1 MNTST
6 AKSIPNPT
14 QRKVALDDLLAQLCQ
29 TGKSVSAVKAMVEAL
44 PLETIELTPHID
56 KLVHELNQRYSIVS
70 LEGQAVIQDE
80 TITAKG
86 FFEVTYMK
94 LSDFNLRMRNRSA
107 IDRTGKIIPAGQAW
121 LGHPQRREYT
131 RVVFEPNGAE
141 STEYNLYQGL
151 GVTPKAGDCTL
162 LRQHIRNIICCG
174 DADIFSYLEA
184 WVADIVQKP
193 AHLPGVA
200 VVLRGA
206 EGTGKSIFGKAILK
220 LTAPHS
226 VHIMQAM
233 QVMGRFNSILKAMLF
248 AFLDEAFW
256 AGDKQLEGVL
266 KGLITES
273 EIVVEHKG
281 KEPIKLSNYARF
293 LMASNNEWVVPA
305 GNGAR
310 RFLVL
315 DVSDKRKGDI
325 AYFKA
330 LADHIEKGGLAAW
343 AHHLANLDCSR
354 IELRL
359 VPKTKALFDQK
370 LESLNSMQRFIFEM
384 LMEGRNRPLSPDDE
398 WALEVPKN
406 VLHQCYLDNASE
418 VGERRR
424 GDLIKFSNT
433 LKSTLGINE
442 DRAMVNGK
450 RERIWCFPNLHT
462 CRQRFEKHMDADI
475 DWPNVK
481 ECRTITKAL
490 GRKF

>member
-1 MNTST
+1 MNTPTKLHTTT
-6 AKSIPNPT
+6 AP
-14 QRKVALDDLLAQLCQ
+14 QKVALDDLLAQLCKC
-29 TGKSVSAVKAMVEAL
+29 GKSVPAVKAMFESL
-44 PLETIELTPHID
+44 PFEPIELMPHID

-80 TITAKG
+80 TITAQG

-94 LSDFNLRMRNRSA
+94 PSDFNLRMRNRYA
-107 IDRTGKIIPAGQAW
+107 IDRTGKIIPAAQAW

-141 STEYNLYQGL
+141 PTEYNLYQGL

-162 LRQHIRNIICCG
+162 LRHHIRDIICCG
-174 DADIFSYLEA
+174 DAAIFSYLEA
-184 WVADIVQKP
+184 WVANIVQKP

-220 LTAPHS
+220 LAAPHS

-293 LMASNNEWVVPA
+293 LMASNSEWVVPA

-330 LADHIEKGGLAAW
+330 LADHIENGGLAAW

-354 IELRL
+354 IELRS
-359 VPKTKALFDQK
+359 VPKTKALFEQK
-370 LESLNSMQRFIFEM
+370 LESFNSMQRFIFEM
-384 LMEGRNRPLSPDDE
+384 LMEGINGPSLTDD

-406 VLHQCYLDNASE
+406 VLYQRYLDNASDI
-418 VGERRR
+418 GERRR

-433 LKSTLGINE
+433 LKNILAVNE

-450 RERIWCFPNLHT
+450 RERIWCFPNLYT
-462 CRQRFEKHMDADI
+462 CRKRFDKYMESDI
-475 DWPNVK
+475 DWPEVK
-481 ECRTITKAL
+481 EYRATKKAQ